1 MARQFGDWLAVD
13 DCPQWGKLRHES
25 LDALANGTVQIAI
38 GTHALFQDDVAFADL
53 GLAVVDEQHRFGV
66 QQRMA
71 LSAKGNADKGGTDV
85 LVMTATP
92 IPRTL
97 TLTAYGDMDVSPMP
111 DKAAGPPTG
120 RYAGHING
128 PL

>member
-1 MARQFGDWLAVD
+1 MTARNK
-13 DCPQWGKLRHES
+13 GKLRKES
-25 LDALANGTVQIAI
+25 LDALASGDVQIAI
-38 GTHALFQDDVAFADL
+38 GTHALFQDDVTFADL

-71 LSAKGNADKGGTDV
+71 LSSKGNGVDV

-97 TLTAYGDMDVSPMP
+97 TLTAYGDMDV
-111 DKAAGPPTG
+111 
-120 RYAGHING
+120 
-128 PL
+128 